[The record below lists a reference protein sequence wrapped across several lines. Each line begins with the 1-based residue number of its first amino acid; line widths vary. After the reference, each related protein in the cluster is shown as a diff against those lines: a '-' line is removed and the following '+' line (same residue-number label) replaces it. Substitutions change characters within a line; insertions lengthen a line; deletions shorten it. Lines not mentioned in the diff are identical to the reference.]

1 MTIAESTLNRLFVQ
15 ELGDVYFAERELVG
29 ALEEFEDLVQNQELA
44 ESIRDHRETTER
56 HIERLER
63 VFEIIGQSPE
73 EETCEGMDGILEEH
87 REFRANDPGEATLE
101 LFTLIAIHKT
111 EHYEIATYGNLTLL
125 ANRLGMND
133 AAQLLHDNLEEEEWF
148 LNDLKRLTDG
158 YDFEKIP
165 TTA

>member
-1 MTIAESTLNRLFVQ
+1 MAENTLDQLFEQ
-15 ELGDVYFAERELVG
+15 ELEDVYFAERELVG
-29 ALEEFEDLVQNQELA
+29 ALEEFEALVENQELREA
-44 ESIRDHRETTER
+44 IGDHRETTDA
-56 HIERLER
+56 HIDRLEH
-63 VFEIIGQSPE
+63 VFELIGEPPE

-87 REFRANDPGEATLE
+87 REFRAQDPDEAALE

-125 ANRLGMND
+125 ANRLGMDD

-148 LNDLKRLTDG
+148 LNDLKRLTDE

-165 TTA
+165 ATA